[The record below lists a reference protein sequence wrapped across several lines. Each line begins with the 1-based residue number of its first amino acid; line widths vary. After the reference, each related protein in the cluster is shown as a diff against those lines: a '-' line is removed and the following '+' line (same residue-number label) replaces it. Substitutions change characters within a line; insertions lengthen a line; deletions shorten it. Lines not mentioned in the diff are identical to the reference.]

1 MDSINIFKYFRTV
14 TTWESLTDWKNVPQD
29 DTYFQNFADFS
40 NFMTVFFPIF
50 KYHYY
55 FNSRKEAVK
64 KVQLIVQN
72 AGILFESH
80 ETMDFKKEP
89 ITRVVHLIL
98 SHHFLP

>member
-1 MDSINIFKYFRTV
+1 M

-40 NFMTVFFPIF
+40 KLMTVFFPIF

-64 KVQLIVQN
+64 KVRLIVQN
-72 AGILFESH
+72 AGILFGSH
-80 ETMDFKKEP
+80 ETMDFNKEL
-89 ITRVVHLIL
+89 IIQAVHLIL
-98 SHHFLP
+98 SHQLLP